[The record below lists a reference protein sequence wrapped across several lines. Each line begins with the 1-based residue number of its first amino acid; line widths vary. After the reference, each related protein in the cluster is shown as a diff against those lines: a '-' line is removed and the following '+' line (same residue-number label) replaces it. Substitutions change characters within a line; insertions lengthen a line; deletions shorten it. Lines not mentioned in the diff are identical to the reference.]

1 MKSRIDAGRSA
12 THTSMA
18 PDKPSGLLYL
28 ADFLS
33 PSDQARLVDA
43 IGAMPL
49 EHAQYKQFTA
59 KRRVIHFGGRYD
71 FSTQELLASESIPD
85 VLLPLR
91 DRIAA
96 VAAVAPEAFS
106 HAMVA
111 EYRSGTQLGWHRDVP
126 DFEIV
131 AGLSLG
137 SPARMQFRP
146 YSPAERLRKHYL
158 NLLLEPGSL
167 YVLRDSARWGWQHR
181 VPPVTRLRYSIT
193 FRTRRTAFK
202 ADSNTETA
210 AGRPPGTD
218 YNGLQQSLAA
228 RLDRK

>member
-1 MKSRIDAGRSA
+1 MQDEPQR
-12 THTSMA
+12 TSKA
-18 PDKPSGLLYL
+18 PNAPTGLLYV

-33 PSDQARLVDA
+33 PPEQARLVEA
-43 IGAMPL
+43 VGAMPL
-49 EHAQYKQFTA
+49 EPAQYKQFTA

-71 FSTQELLASESIPD
+71 FSAQELLASESIPE

-91 DRIAA
+91 ERIAA
-96 VAAVAPEAFS
+96 AAAVAPGAFS

-131 AGLSLG
+131 AGVSLVAA
-137 SPARMQFRP
+137 ARMQFRP
-146 YSPAERLRKHYL
+146 YVAAERLRKHYL

-167 YVLRDSARWGWQHR
+167 YVLRDSARWSWQHR

-202 ADSNTETA
+202 ADSNTDSR
-210 AGRPPGTD
+210 RP
-218 YNGLQQSLAA
+218 SA
-228 RLDRK
+228 RG

>member
-1 MKSRIDAGRSA
+1 MQDELQR
-12 THTSMA
+12 TSLA
-18 PDKPSGLLYL
+18 PNTPSGLLYVS
-28 ADFLS
+28 DFLS
-33 PSDQARLVDA
+33 PRDQEQLLDA

-49 EHAQYKQFTA
+49 ERAQYKQFTA

-71 FSTQELLASESIPD
+71 FSAQELLASESIPD

-111 EYRSGTQLGWHRDVP
+111 EYRPGTQLGWHRDVP

-131 AGLSLG
+131 AGVSLG
-137 SPARMQFRP
+137 SAARMQFRP
-146 YSPAERLRKHYL
+146 FSAAERLRKHYL
-158 NLLLEPGSL
+158 NLFLEPGSL

-181 VPPVTRLRYSIT
+181 VPPVTSLRYSIT
-193 FRTRRTAFK
+193 FRTRRAAFK
-202 ADSNTETA
+202 APSNREA
-210 AGRPPGTD
+210 AASAPPGTD
-218 YNGLQQSLAA
+218 YNGSQQSLAA

>member
-1 MKSRIDAGRSA
+1 
-12 THTSMA
+12 MA
-18 PDKPSGLLYL
+18 PATPSGLLYVS
-28 ADFLS
+28 DFLS
-33 PSDQARLVDA
+33 APDQARLVDA

-71 FSTQELLASESIPD
+71 FSTQELLASEPIPD

-91 DRIAA
+91 AQLAA

-111 EYRSGTQLGWHRDVP
+111 EYRPGTQLGWHRDVP

-131 AGLSLG
+131 AGVSLG
-137 SPARMQFRP
+137 SAARMQFRP
-146 YSPAERLRKHYL
+146 YPPAERLRKHYL
-158 NLLLEPGSL
+158 NLLLEPGSI

-181 VPPVTRLRYSIT
+181 VPPVTSLRYSIT
-193 FRTRRTAFK
+193 LRTRRVAVK
-202 ADSNTETA
+202 ADSSTEAA

-218 YNGLQQSLAA
+218 YDDSQQSLAA